1 MARRL
6 VTVFGGSGFIGRHLV
21 RRLAGEGWIV
31 RVAVRDPEGAQ
42 FLIPLGHIGQIVPVA
57 ADIGRE
63 ETVRAAVRDAEAVV
77 NLVGILYERRR
88 GGFRHVHVDGAR
100 AVATAAQQAGAASL
114 VHISALGADPASESV
129 YARTK
134 AEGEQAV
141 RASFPAATI
150 FRPSV
155 VFGPEDGFFN
165 RFAKM
170 ARVSPALPVVSGD
183 ALRLRKVDGRYT
195 FDLYGSGGPRFQ
207 PVYVGD
213 VADAIMECLRSP
225 ARAGHTYELGG
236 PRIYSMKEVMEL
248 VLRVT
253 ERRRLLMPVPLPL
266 AYLEALFLQ
275 LLPNP
280 VLTTDQV
287 RLLKKDNVVSGNLPG
302 LEQLGIMPTAA
313 EVIVPTYL
321 SRHRPIESQ
330 STSTRQPPQ
339 P

>member
-21 RRLAGEGWIV
+21 RRLAAEGWTV

-42 FLIPLGHIGQIVPVA
+42 FLTTFGHMGQIVPVF
-57 ADIGRE
+57 ADIGRD

-88 GGFRHVHVDGAR
+88 GAFHRVHVDGAR
-100 AVATAAQQAGAASL
+100 NVAAAAQQAGVTTL
-114 VHISALGADPASESV
+114 VHISALGADPASPSL

-141 RASFPAATI
+141 GAAFTAATI

-155 VFGPEDGFFN
+155 IFGPEDSFFN

-183 ALRLRKVDGRYT
+183 ALRLRKVDGRHV
-195 FDLYGSGGPRFQ
+195 FEPFGSGGPRFQ

-236 PRIYSMKEVMEL
+236 PRIYTMKEVMEL

-253 ERRRLLMPVPLPL
+253 ERRRLLVPVPLPL
-266 AYLEALFLQ
+266 AHVEAMVLQ

-280 VLTTDQV
+280 MLTTDQV
-287 RLLKKDNVVSGNLPG
+287 KLLRHDNVVSGNLPG
-302 LEQLGIMPTAA
+302 LERLGIVPTAA

-330 STSTRQPPQ
+330 STMTRPPPQ